1 MSSTSRFIPLFIV
14 PVTHVVGPVVGPV
27 VDPGFNPQARDYKL
41 FIISCL
47 QAITTTIVVMLRSS
61 NDLVLEFSQSSG
73 FGSRLRSLTG

>member
-1 MSSTSRFIPLFIV
+1 M
-14 PVTHVVGPVVGPV
+14 THVVGPV

-73 FGSRLRSLTG
+73 FGSRLRSLTGKFETLSTLGSFARTS